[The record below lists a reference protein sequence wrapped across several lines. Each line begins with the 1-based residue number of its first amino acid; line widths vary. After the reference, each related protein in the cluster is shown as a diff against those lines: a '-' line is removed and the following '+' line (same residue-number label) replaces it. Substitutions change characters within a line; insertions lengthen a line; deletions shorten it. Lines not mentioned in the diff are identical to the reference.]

1 MLNTYCY
8 ALPFQY
14 ITTNSLNPST
24 VFFATIAVLA
34 VFVLCNY
41 LVSAINDGEGTFLD
55 IYKFTGYS
63 LLPMII
69 CLPLGVGISYG
80 LTLNEEV
87 VITLLKTIGFWG
99 TGIYLV
105 IGILETHNYT
115 FGQTVKNILLTII
128 FMVLFIIICMVVVI
142 MVDQIK
148 TFIETIWKEVKLR
161 VGWY

>member
-1 MLNTYCY
+1 MWQT
-8 ALPFQY
+8 
-14 ITTNSLNPST
+14 S
-24 VFFATIAVLA
+24 
-34 VFVLCNY
+34 
-41 LVSAINDGEGTFLD
+41 FLD